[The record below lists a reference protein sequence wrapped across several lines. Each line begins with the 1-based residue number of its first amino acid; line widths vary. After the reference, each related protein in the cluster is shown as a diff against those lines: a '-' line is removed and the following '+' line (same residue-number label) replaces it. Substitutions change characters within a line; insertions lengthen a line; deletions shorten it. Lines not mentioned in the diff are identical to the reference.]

1 MPDLE
6 LRSTNIQGCFTI
18 QPVKRSDARGYF
30 VKTFVRDVLEQAG
43 LKTNFPE
50 EYHSSSH
57 QHVIRGL
64 HFQRPPHQHAKLV
77 YCVAGAV
84 LDAVLDLRVG
94 SPSYAQHQTFNL
106 SAADA
111 TMLYVPAGLAHG
123 FEALEQHTVML
134 YKVSSVY
141 APAHDDGV
149 RWDSAGIGWET
160 TNPIISDRDQR
171 FARLEDFDSPFTFTK
186 NQT

>member
-1 MPDLE
+1 VADLE
-6 LRSTNIQGCFTI
+6 LRPTNIRGCFTI
-18 QPVKRSDARGYF
+18 QPVKRNDERGYF
-30 VKTFVRDVLEQAG
+30 VKTFVRDLLEKAG
-43 LKTNFPE
+43 LETNFPE

-57 QHVIRGL
+57 QCVIRGL
-64 HFQRPPHQHAKLV
+64 HFQRPPYQHAKLV

-106 SAADA
+106 NADNA

-123 FEALEQHTVML
+123 FEALEQHTVIL

-141 APAHDDGV
+141 APTHDDGV
-149 RWDSAGIGWET
+149 RWDSTGIRWNT
-160 TNPIISDRDQR
+160 TSPIVSSRDRG
-171 FARLEDFDSPFTFTK
+171 FARLEDFESPFIFGEL
-186 NQT
+186 